1 MKKLIS
7 KKYLKDTDLD
17 QIRTTLDLLQKLE
30 DANII
35 DWHYQETLS
44 NILEDIGRTDL
55 VLAVDQYRGI
65 YLLSK

>member
-30 DANII
+30 EVGHIQ
-35 DWHYQETLS
+35 WHKTDVLS